1 MASWIVHLRIADL
14 LLSRIPNV
22 DAAQF
27 AIGNIAPDSGV
38 PDEKWENFTP
48 PPHITHF
55 TVGDQPANYL
65 HTDATFYMKY
75 VRGLDAAA
83 EPGVYALHLGYYF
96 HLLTDNLWRKEI
108 GLPTMQ
114 RWADEFAADKDFIW
128 EVKRDWYGL
137 DFLHLRD
144 HPECIFWRVFIHA
157 GQPQHRLDFLPPGA
171 VERNVAYIQKYY
183 QTIDDE
189 VRHRYG
195 RPYLYLSK
203 AEMDAF
209 VERTAGRCLAAWK
222 CLLSLDDF
230 PADLQSSLTLVT
242 P

>member
-1 MASWIVHLRIADL
+1 LASWIVHLRIAEI
-14 LLSRIPNV
+14 LLSRIPNR

-55 TVGDQPANYL
+55 TVGDQPNNYL
-65 HTDATFYMKY
+65 HTDATFYRSY
-75 VRGLDAAA
+75 VSGIDPIS
-83 EPGVYALHLGYYF
+83 EPCLYALHLGYYF
-96 HLLTDNLWRKEI
+96 HLIIDNLWRQEI

-114 RWADEFAADKDFIW
+114 RWAAEFAADKDFIW

-137 DFLHLRD
+137 DFIYLRD
-144 HPECIFWRVFIHA
+144 HPDCLFWQVFIKA
-157 GQPQHRLDFLPPGA
+157 GPPQHRLDFLPAGA
-171 VERNVAYIQKYY
+171 VERNVAYIQQYY

-189 VRHRYG
+189 VLHRYG
-195 RPYLYLSK
+195 RPYIYLSR

-209 VERTAGRCLAAWK
+209 VERSAERCLTAWQRLTSMK
-222 CLLSLDDF
+222 NI
-230 PADLQSSLTLVT
+230 PADLQSSLTL
-242 P
+242 

>member
-1 MASWIVHLRIADL
+1 MASWIVHLRIAENL
-14 LLSRIPNV
+14 MSRIPNL

-48 PPHITHF
+48 PPKITHF
-55 TVGDQPANYL
+55 TVGDGPENAL
-65 HTDATFYMKY
+65 HTDAIFYRQY
-75 VRGLDAAA
+75 VHPLNQIV
-83 EPGVYALHLGYYF
+83 EPGVFSLHLGYFF
-96 HLLTDNLWRKEI
+96 HLIIDNLWRKEI

-114 RWADEFAADKDFIW
+114 RWAAEFAADKDFIW

-137 DFLHLRD
+137 DFIYLRD
-144 HPECIFWRVFIHA
+144 HPDCLFWNVFVKV
-157 GQPQHRLDFLPPGA
+157 GLPQHHLDFLPAGA
-171 VERNVAYIQKYY
+171 IERNVAYIQQYY

-195 RPYLYLSK
+195 RPYIYLSR

-209 VERTAGRCLAAWK
+209 VERTADK
-222 CLLSLDDF
+222 CLTAWQKLTTL
-230 PADLQSSLTLVT
+230 PEPPEDLQSSLFL
-242 P
+242 

>member
-1 MASWIVHLRIADL
+1 MASWIVHLRIAEN
-14 LLSRIPNV
+14 LLSRIPNL

-48 PPHITHF
+48 PPKITHF
-55 TVGDQPANYL
+55 TVGDRPENAL
-65 HTDATFYMKY
+65 HTDAIFYRQY
-75 VRGLDAAA
+75 VRPLNPTV
-83 EPGVYALHLGYYF
+83 EPGVYALHLGYFF
-96 HLLTDNLWRKEI
+96 HLIIDNLWRKEI

-114 RWADEFAADKDFIW
+114 RWAAEFAADKDFIW

-137 DFLHLRD
+137 DFIYLRD
-144 HPECIFWRVFIHA
+144 HQDCLFWKVFVNV
-157 GQPQHRLDFLPPGA
+157 GLPQHHLDFLPSGA
-171 VERNVAYIQKYY
+171 VERNVAYIQQYY

-195 RPYLYLSK
+195 RPYIYLSK

-209 VERTAGRCLAAWK
+209 VESTAEKCIIAW
-222 CLLSLDDF
+222 LRLTNLPSIPL
-230 PADLQSSLTLVT
+230 DLQSSLTL
-242 P
+242 